1 MKITAI
7 VASIILYT
15 LLTFALILQGCGKEK
30 KEAVNQAAE
39 TTQVASGVITF
50 AIGKAEVKIKG
61 AQDWTLAR
69 VGMKLNAGDEIRTDD
84 CSSTDIRLTSNTAV
98 RIKENT
104 HISISKLF
112 SMGKY
117 SKADMDLSAGKVFM
131 FMKKMGT
138 DSSSVSIQTPNAVAA
153 IRGTQFTLEYTP
165 VKTTRISVLE
175 GDITVINRGN
185 LADRFHI
192 TENEKVEIFHLG
204 VRDSVSTL
212 DEEKAEELKELALI
226 SFSEEQSLKLREGEQ
241 DLLTALEIY
250 KKHFDY
256 YPPHLKE
263 LYQKAIIDKK
273 FLIDKWDSD
282 YIYSATN
289 GGAGF
294 NLRSIGA
301 DKIENTPDDI
311 VINR

>member
-1 MKITAI
+1 MKISAI
-7 VASIILYT
+7 IARSILFT
-15 LLTFALILQGCGKEK
+15 FLPFALIFHGCGKEK
-30 KEAVNQAAE
+30 KETAKQAAI
-39 TTQVASGVITF
+39 TAQKASGVITF
-50 AIGKAEVKIKG
+50 IIGKAEVKTKG

-69 VGMKLNAGDEIRTDD
+69 VGMKLNVEDELRTDD
-84 CSSTDIRLTSNTAV
+84 CSTVDIRLTSNSAI

-104 HISISKLF
+104 YISISKLF
-112 SMGKY
+112 SAGKY
-117 SKADMDLSAGKVFM
+117 SRADMDLSVGKVYM

-153 IRGTQFTLEYTP
+153 IRGTQFMLEYTP

-185 LADRFHI
+185 LADRFHV

-204 VRDSVSTL
+204 VRDSVSTINKE
-212 DEEKAEELKELALI
+212 DAKELKEIAMV

-241 DLLTALEIY
+241 DLQTALEIY

-256 YPPHLKE
+256 YPLNLKE
-263 LYQKAIIDKK
+263 LSKKAIIDKK